1 MTKIFEAI
9 DFAQKAHSGQFRK
22 GTPIPYIIHPLEV
35 MKILLQFTDD
45 ENVIIAG
52 ILHDTL
58 EDTET
63 REEEILQFFGQEV
76 LTLVKSATEAEKDKS
91 WEERKQHTLEYLS
104 QTNDKRVLLLTCA
117 DKLNNINSI
126 INDYNQ
132 IGEEIWKRFKRGK
145 EQQKWYY
152 TSLAEIYLN
161 KDKAN
166 PLFQKFYQKVL
177 SFFK

>member
-22 GTPIPYIIHPLEV
+22 GTKIPYIIHPLEV
-35 MKILLQFTDD
+35 MKILFQYTND
-45 ENVIIAG
+45 ENIIIAG

-58 EDTET
+58 EDTNVCNAD
-63 REEEILQFFGQEV
+63 ILQHFGADI
-76 LTLVKSATEAEKDKS
+76 LSLVQSATEPEKDKT
-91 WEERKQHTLEYLS
+91 WEERKQHTLEFLN
-104 QTNDKRVLLLTCA
+104 QTNDKRVLLLSCA

-132 IGEEIWKRFKRGK
+132 IGEELWQRFKRGK

-152 TSLAEIYLN
+152 SSLAQIYLS
-161 KDKAN
+161 KDKNN
-166 PLFQKFYQKVL
+166 PLFQKFHHKVI